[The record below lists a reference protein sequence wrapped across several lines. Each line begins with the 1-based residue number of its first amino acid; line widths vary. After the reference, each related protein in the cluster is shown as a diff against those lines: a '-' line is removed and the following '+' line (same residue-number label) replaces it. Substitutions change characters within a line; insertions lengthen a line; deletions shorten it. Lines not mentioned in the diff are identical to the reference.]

1 MLDWWVH
8 GSRRS
13 IGDLAG
19 SIGFQKF
26 EFDFFQTLKRSGLNA
41 QIFKLE
47 LWKLDFDRKPICGVP
62 INNQDTNNSRT
73 VVPSSF
79 ELVEPNRIVTE
90 SR

>member
-1 MLDWWVH
+1 MSRALDCRVH

-19 SIGFQKF
+19 SKGFQKF

-47 LWKLDFDRKPICGVP
+47 LWKFGLDRKPICGVR
-62 INNQDTNNSRT
+62 INN
-73 VVPSSF
+73 
-79 ELVEPNRIVTE
+79 
-90 SR
+90 